1 MKLVISIIIPNFN
14 GLKLLKI
21 CLQSLKKQTFKNSE
35 IIIVDNGS
43 TDSSVAFIKENYSS
57 CQIIQLDKNYG
68 FAKAV
73 NEGIKKS
80 KGKYVV
86 LLNNDT
92 EVDKNFLKHLVET
105 ADQQDVGF
113 LTAKRFNYYKRNLID
128 SAGDDMDSAGH
139 LILRGF
145 GQKNSAEFDK
155 SGYIFLASGG
165 SCLIKKEVFE
175 KIGYFDEDYF
185 MYMEDADF
193 FFRAQLAGFQGWY
206 EPRAVVYHMRM
217 ASSKNLDFVEY
228 LNFRNMMANI
238 IKNFPWS
245 LLIHNFNWL
254 KIILVN
260 INTIRYLSCKGLLW
274 QGIKAEAYI
283 LYNLPK
289 LLKKRKNIQQNK
301 KVSDEYIINKIL
313 NKKFI

>member
-1 MKLVISIIIPNFN
+1 MKSVSIIIPNWN
-14 GLKLLKI
+14 GLKLLKV
-21 CLQSLKKQTFKNSE
+21 CLLSLKKQSFKGFE
-35 IIIVDNGS
+35 VIVVDNGS
-43 TDSSVAFIKENYSS
+43 EDDSVEYVKKKCPEFKVIELN
-57 CQIIQLDKNYG
+57 KNYG

-80 KGKYVV
+80 QGKYVV

-92 EVDKNFLKHLVET
+92 EVDKNFLKYLVET
-105 ADQQDVGF
+105 ADEQNVSF
-113 LTAKRFNYYKRNLID
+113 LTAKRFNYYKRDLID
-128 SAGDDMDSAGH
+128 SVGDDMDSVGH
-139 LILRGF
+139 LILCGL
-145 GQKNSAEFDK
+145 GQKNSIKFDK

-238 IKNFPWS
+238 IKNFPQS
-245 LLIHNFNWL
+245 LLLHNFNWL

-260 INTIRYLSCKGLLW
+260 INTIKYLSGKGLLW
-274 QGIKAEAYI
+274 QGIQAEAYI

-289 LLKKRKNIQQNK
+289 LLKKRKNIQKNK
-301 KVSDEYIINKIL
+301 KVSDEYIINIIL
-313 NKKFI
+313 NKKFN